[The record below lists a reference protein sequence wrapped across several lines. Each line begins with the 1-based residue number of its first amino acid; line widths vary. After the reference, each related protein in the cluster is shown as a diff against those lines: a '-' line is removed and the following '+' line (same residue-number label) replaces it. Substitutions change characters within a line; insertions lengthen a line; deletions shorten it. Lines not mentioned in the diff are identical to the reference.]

1 MTAGTIIG
9 WALLALAAAGIG
21 YSVHALI
28 AIGRF
33 ARRSPAP
40 PAAAEPVTLL
50 KPLHGPEP
58 RLAANLATFLAQDW
72 PASVQMVAGVADAAD
87 PAIAAAIALPQGP
100 WRAVTPVI
108 DATAHGANAKI
119 GNLVNM
125 LPAAEHDL
133 LVLSDSD
140 MSVAPD
146 YLARVAAALARPGVG
161 AVTCLYR
168 GRGDAGGWSTL
179 AAAAVSYNFLPS
191 VVVSLSLSDARVCM
205 GSTIALRRETL
216 DAIGG
221 FRPFADV
228 LADDHALGAAVRA
241 TGLTVAVPP
250 LLLVHAS
257 TEPSLAALLRHEL
270 RWAATVRD
278 VVSWP
283 EYAGLLV
290 TQPVAPALLA
300 CLVLPRAGLAALAAA
315 LLVRLLLWRR
325 VDRWAEA
332 RTAPL
337 WMLPARDLLSF
348 GVFLASF
355 AVRRVDWRGAR
366 LTLTQRGRI
375 APGSELP
382 Q

>member
-1 MTAGTIIG
+1 MPDIIG
-9 WALLALAAAGIG
+9 GLPLLLAAAGIG
-21 YSVHALI
+21 YTVHALL
-28 AIGRF
+28 AIGRLC
-33 ARRSPAP
+33 RRPPDLSVAP
-40 PAAAEPVTLL
+40 EPVTLL

-58 RLAANLATFLAQDW
+58 RLAANLATFLNQDW
-72 PASVQMVAGVADAAD
+72 LASVQMVAGVGD
-87 PAIAAAIALPQGP
+87 PADSAIAVATALPQGP
-100 WRAVTPVI
+100 WRAVTAVV
-108 DATAHGANAKI
+108 DRTVHGANAKV

-140 MSVAPD
+140 ISVAPD
-146 YLARVAAALARPGVG
+146 YLARIAAALARPGIG

-168 GRGDAGGWSTL
+168 GRGDAGRWSVL

-191 VVVSLSLSDARVCM
+191 VVVSLSLGDARVCM

-221 FRPFADV
+221 FAPFADV
-228 LADDHALGAAVRA
+228 LADDHAIGAAVR
-241 TGLTVAVPP
+241 GLGLGRKVAVPSM
-250 LLLVHAS
+250 LLVHAS
-257 TEPSLAALLRHEL
+257 TEQSLSALLRHEL

-278 VVSWP
+278 VVSVA
-283 EYAGLLV
+283 EYAGLLL

-300 CLVLPRAGLAALAAA
+300 CVFLPRAGLVTLVAALVARV
-315 LLVRLLLWRR
+315 LMWWR
-325 VDRWAEA
+325 VDRWAGA
-332 RTAPL
+332 PTAPL
-337 WMLPARDLLSF
+337 WMLPIRDLLSF

-355 AVRRVDWRGAR
+355 GVRRVDWRGAR